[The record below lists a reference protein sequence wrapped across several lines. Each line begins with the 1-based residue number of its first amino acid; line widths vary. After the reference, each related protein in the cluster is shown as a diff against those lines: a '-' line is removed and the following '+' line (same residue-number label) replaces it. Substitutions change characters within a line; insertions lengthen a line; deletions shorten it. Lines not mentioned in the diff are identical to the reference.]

1 MKLYLFDA
9 AGKCFARIE
18 PSASIDSAEIAERN
32 SAVAHVLDDRTIDID
47 KARLVDGVLVLVMPT
62 PRVLDYREQRFLAYP
77 AIGDQ
82 IDALWHAMA
91 AGDLP
96 MINSFFDPIAAVK
109 AAHPKE

>member
-9 AGKCFARIE
+9 AGKCSARIE
-18 PSASIDSAEIAERN
+18 PGASIDSAEIAERN
-32 SAVAHVLDDRTIDID
+32 NAAAHVLDDRTIDID
-47 KARLVDGVLVLVMPT
+47 KACLVDGVLVVAMPA

-82 IDALWHAMA
+82 IDTLWHAMA

-96 MINSFFDPIAAVK
+96 MIASFFDPIAAVK

>member
-1 MKLYLFDA
+1 MKLYLFNATGD
-9 AGKCFARIE
+9 CFARIE
-18 PSASIDSAEIAERN
+18 PSASIDFAEIAERN

-47 KARLVDGVLVLVMPT
+47 KARLVDGVLVFVMPA
-62 PRVLDYREQRFLAYP
+62 PRVLDYREQRFLTYP

-82 IDALWHAMA
+82 IDTLWHAMA

-96 MINSFFDPIAAVK
+96 MIASFFDPIAAVK